1 MPHRLVCV
9 AIGSAAALSA
19 CNLPFTDTPPEYG
32 FISVSDGGVLLTP
45 GSDQVPPTLD
55 LRLHAQKPLRVQD
68 VTGQVDSRSLT
79 FSASGSD
86 LVASTAA
93 LPLGSNHHLTVSV
106 AGRAQGISLNFSV
119 IPATAAMFAAHVDP
133 SAGTVVDGVFNDA
146 PTQSAVAKALP
157 GASLSWRDPTHLRVT
172 WPGQAPAAVDV
183 PAGIPTARGS
193 HLAAAAHLGLS
204 GLAAG
209 DLARVTSPA
218 PAPVPGTNLVAFVT
232 NTAAANSSLAHHQ
245 SVLSWVSAT
254 GWQAQA
260 DGTIQGNPDP
270 VAVARAKSVRLPLWP
285 DLANDFSDA
294 AGTDSLLKSAQAVG
308 TLVSTTVQNVVN
320 GGFPGVNLD
329 FEAMNAADKDAFT
342 AFVKSLATALHAHGA
357 QLTVDVVPHT
367 PAGVNQY
374 SAAYDVA
381 ALGAAADYIDVMA
394 YDEHGEGGN
403 PGPVAGLD
411 WVKAELAGTL
421 PGLAPSHT
429 LLGIPLYGRTWTNGS
444 GASASYSE
452 ALNELSSP
460 GARVDYDFS
469 AQTPV
474 IESAD
479 GSSITYFDDAPS
491 LALKLGLAHQAGL
504 AGVAAWRLG
513 FEDPNF
519 WSLFG

>member
-1 MPHRLVCV
+1 MSHRLVCV
-9 AIGSAAALSA
+9 AIASAAALTA
-19 CNLPFTDTPPEYG
+19 CNLPFVDTPPQYG
-32 FISVSDGGVLLTP
+32 FISVSAGGDLLTP

-55 LRLHAQKPLRVQD
+55 LRLHAQKPLRLQD

-79 FSASGSD
+79 FTAAGSD
-86 LVASTAA
+86 LVAATSA
-93 LPLGSNHHLTVSV
+93 LPLGSSHHLDISV
-106 AGRAQGISLNFSV
+106 AGRAEGISLGFSV
-119 IPATAAMFAAHVDP
+119 IPATSAMFAAHVDP
-133 SAGTVVDGVFNDA
+133 SAGTVVDGVFDDA

-157 GASLSWRDPTHLRVT
+157 GASLAWRDPTHVRIT
-172 WPGQAPAAVDV
+172 WSGAPPAALDL

-193 HLAAAAHLGLS
+193 RLAAAVHLALS

-209 DLARVTSPA
+209 DLARVNSPA

-232 NTAAANSSLAHHQ
+232 NTSAGNSSLAHHQ

-254 GWQAQA
+254 GWQAQP
-260 DGTIQGNPDP
+260 DGTIQGTPDP
-270 VAVARAKSVRLPLWP
+270 VAVSRARSVRLPLWP
-285 DLANDFSDA
+285 DLENDVTDP
-294 AGTDSLLKSAQAVG
+294 AGTDSLLTSQQAVSN
-308 TLVSTTVQNVVN
+308 LVATTVQAVVN

-329 FEAMNAADKDAFT
+329 FEAMNASDKDPYT

-367 PAGVNQY
+367 AGGVNQY
-374 SAAYDVA
+374 SAPYDVP

-394 YDEHGEGGN
+394 YDEHGEGGD

-429 LLGIPLYGRTWTNGS
+429 LLGIPLYGRTWSNGS
-444 GASASYSE
+444 GSSASYSE
-452 ALNELSSP
+452 ALSALASP
-460 GARVDYDFS
+460 GARVDYDFA
-469 AQTPV
+469 AQTPF

-479 GSSITYFDDAPS
+479 GGSVTYFDDAAS
-491 LALKLGLAHQAGL
+491 LSLKLGLAHEEGL

>member
-9 AIGSAAALSA
+9 AIASAAALSA
-19 CNLPFTDTPPEYG
+19 CNLPFVDTPPEYG
-32 FISVSDGGVLLTP
+32 FISVSDGGDLLTP
-45 GSDQVPPTLD
+45 GSDQVPSTLD
-55 LRLHAQKPLRVQD
+55 LRLHAQKPLRLQD
-68 VTGQVDSRSLT
+68 VTGQVDNSALT
-79 FSASGSD
+79 FTAAGSD
-86 LVASTAA
+86 LVASTAP
-93 LPLGSNHHLTVSV
+93 LPLGSNHHLTVNV

-119 IPATAAMFAAHVDP
+119 IPATSAMFAAHVDS
-133 SAGTVVDGVFNDA
+133 SAGTVVDGVFDDA
-146 PTQSAVAKALP
+146 PTQSAVAKALA
-157 GASLSWRDPTHLRVT
+157 GASLTWRDPTHLRIT
-172 WPGQAPAAVDV
+172 WPGPAPAAVDL
-183 PAGIPTARGS
+183 PAGLPTARGS
-193 HLAAAAHLGLS
+193 HLAAAVHLGLS
-204 GLAAG
+204 GLAPG
-209 DLARVTSPA
+209 DLARVTSPS

-232 NTAAANSSLAHHQ
+232 DTSAANSSLAHHQ

-254 GWQAQA
+254 GWQAQP
-260 DGTIQGNPDP
+260 DGTIQGSPDP

-285 DLANDFSDA
+285 DLENDFTDP
-294 AGTDSLLKSAQAVG
+294 AGTDSLLKSQQAAG
-308 TLVSTTVQNVVN
+308 TLVSTTVQDVVN

-329 FEAMNAADKDAFT
+329 FEAMNANDKDAFT

-367 PAGVNQY
+367 PGGVNKY

-381 ALGAAADYIDVMA
+381 ALGAAADYIDLMA

-429 LLGIPLYGRTWTNGS
+429 LLGIPLYGRTWSNGS
-444 GASASYSE
+444 GSSASYAE
-452 ALNELSSP
+452 ALSALSAP

-469 AQTPV
+469 AQTPF

-479 GSSITYFDDAPS
+479 GSRVTYFDDAAS
-491 LALKLGLAHQAGL
+491 LALKLGLAHQEGL

-519 WSLFG
+519 WGLFG

>member
-9 AIGSAAALSA
+9 AIASAAALTA
-19 CNLPFTDTPPEYG
+19 CNLPFVDTPPEYG

-55 LRLHAQKPLRVQD
+55 LRLHAQKALRPQD
-68 VTGQVDSRSLT
+68 VTGQVDSRALT
-79 FSASGSD
+79 FTASGSD
-86 LVASTAA
+86 LVASTSA
-93 LPLGSNHHLTVSV
+93 LPLGSNHHLNISV
-106 AGRAQGISLNFSV
+106 AGRAQGISVRFSV
-119 IPATAAMFAAHVDP
+119 IPATSAMFAAHVDP
-133 SAGTVVDGVFNDA
+133 AAGTVVDGVFDDA
-146 PTQSAVAKALP
+146 PTQSAVAQALP
-157 GASLSWRDPTHLRVT
+157 GAGLSWRDPTHLRIS
-172 WPGQAPAAVDV
+172 WSGPAPPAVDL

-193 HLAAAAHLGLS
+193 HLAAAVHLGLA

-209 DLARVTSPA
+209 ELSRVASPA
-218 PAPVPGTNLVAFVT
+218 PAPVAGTNLVAFVT
-232 NTAAANSSLAHHQ
+232 DTPAANSSLAHHQ

-254 GWQAQA
+254 GWQAQP
-260 DGTIQGNPDP
+260 DGTIQGSADP

-285 DLANDFSDA
+285 DLENDFSDQT
-294 AGTDSLLKSAQAVG
+294 GTDTLLKSQQAVG
-308 TLVSTTVQNVVN
+308 TLVATTVQNVVN

-329 FEAMNAADKDAFT
+329 FEAMPSSDKDAFT

-367 PAGVNQY
+367 PSGTNRY
-374 SAAYDVA
+374 SAAYDVP
-381 ALGAAADYIDVMA
+381 ALGSAADYVDVMA
-394 YDEHGEGGN
+394 YDEHGEGGD

-429 LLGIPLYGRTWTNGS
+429 LLGIPLYGRNWTGGTGS
-444 GASASYSE
+444 SASYAE
-452 ALNELSSP
+452 ALSDLSSP

-469 AQTPV
+469 AQTPF
-474 IESAD
+474 IESSD
-479 GSSITYFDDAPS
+479 GSSVTYFDDAAS
-491 LALKLGLAHQAGL
+491 LSLKLALAHQDGL